1 MEEQKEQQKDHIDI
15 GEFFMEKRCVKQL
28 FVAVV
33 MGEIFKYYCVVTNQ
47 KYKKMHII
55 VQNHKY

>member
-28 FVAVV
+28 FVAVG
-33 MGEIFKYYCVVTNQ
+33 MGEIFNYYCVVTNQ
-47 KYKKMHII
+47 KYKKCIS
-55 VQNHKY
+55 